1 MSKGNKKSC
10 GMGSIISKKES
21 SPGKEL
27 GYMGLR
33 EKIKLL
39 QDEIHEIKQLREMEC
54 QTHERQVRISAW
66 KEAEWKD
73 ERKKLREEV
82 RRLRKELTAKEVRI
96 QGMENGV
103 VAGKSDSKEWQLQLL
118 GSKFLV
124 EHLREEQA
132 RRDEAVEKWKRL
144 YIAIKT
150 ELDTLIQRAH
160 QGDRLYWGEEQNTIE
175 ALKRELNGK
184 EETVQDL
191 KAKIATMEKE
201 GVKKERE
208 VDILRQSLRI
218 LSSKKRVTHVTKGPS
233 KKLGH
238 VKFDW

>member
-10 GMGSIISKKES
+10 AMGSIVSKKES
-21 SPGKEL
+21 SPCKEL
-27 GYMGLR
+27 EHMGLR

-39 QDEIHEIKQLREMEC
+39 KDEIHDIRHLREMEY
-54 QTHERQVRISAW
+54 QTHQRHVRISAW
-66 KEAEWKD
+66 KEAEWKG

-82 RRLRKELTAKEVRI
+82 RRLRKELTAKDVII
-96 QGMENGV
+96 QGMEDGV
-103 VAGKSDSKEWQLQLL
+103 VTGKSDKEWQWKLL
-118 GSKFLV
+118 ESNFLV
-124 EHLREEQA
+124 EQMREEQA
-132 RRDEAVEKWKRL
+132 LRDEAVEKWKKL

-160 QGDRLYWGEEQNTIE
+160 QGERLYWGEENTIE
-175 ALKRELNGK
+175 ALKRELKGK

-191 KAKIATMEKE
+191 KAKVTTMEKE

-218 LSSKKRVTHVTKGPS
+218 MSSKKRVNNSTKGLTQ
-233 KKLGH
+233 KLAH
-238 VKFDW
+238 VKLDW